1 MFLVL
6 YFKRTKYL
14 IVNSE
19 RSVLDVWSVNNIS
32 YRWYLLSLVFE
43 VLRDFLN
50 VVIILNDK
58 LFLIFSCLILTAKY
72 VYMLMK
78 LVYINDQYHLSKLF
92 QCLLVARR
100 HESLFNFFPMHHLPK
115 HFHFQSVKLVP
126 YVAYNLSC
134 FPPTQTQIIHILLSW
149 NRYLWMAPARH
160 KSVIRYKNGI
170 SFTVL
175 FRSNQPVISLY
186 PYPLGLNNTEKT

>member
-32 YRWYLLSLVFE
+32 YRWYLLALVFE

-92 QCLLVARR
+92 QWLLVARR

-134 FPPTQTQIIHILLSW
+134 FPPTQTQIIHILFSWKPLSL
-149 NRYLWMAPARH
+149 NGSGKTQVSHPVQKRDLIYCLVSI
-160 KSVIRYKNGI
+160 KSTSHFALSI
-170 SFTVL
+170 STWF
-175 FRSNQPVISLY
+175 
-186 PYPLGLNNTEKT
+186 E

>member
-6 YFKRTKYL
+6 YFKRIKYL

-19 RSVLDVWSVNNIS
+19 RSVPDVWPVIN
-32 YRWYLLSLVFE
+32 RWYLLALVFE
-43 VLRDFLN
+43 VLRDFL
-50 VVIILNDK
+50 IILNDK
-58 LFLIFSCLILTAKY
+58 LFLIFSCLISTAKY

-78 LVYINDQYHLSKLF
+78 LVYINDQYHLSKLS
-92 QCLLVARR
+92 CLLVARR

-149 NRYLWMAPARH
+149 KPLSLNGSGKTQVSHPVQKRDLIYCLVSI
-160 KSVIRYKNGI
+160 KSTSHFALSI
-170 SFTVL
+170 STWF
-175 FRSNQPVISLY
+175 
-186 PYPLGLNNTEKT
+186 E